1 MLCFPDD
8 CGTKKKAPYRHV
20 QTGGLHLLKGE
31 NLLGLDDL
39 AVLVD
44 TAIGA
49 YAMRKLDLAALRAN
63 GTRRCIHAVVSA
75 AARMSTDTAHAL
87 FRYCHFKSPSSK
99 AVTVDDL
106 VA

>member
-1 MLCFPDD
+1 MW
-8 CGTKKKAPYRHV
+8 YRAR
-20 QTGGLHLLKGE
+20 
-31 NLLGLDDL
+31 LLGLDNL
-39 AVLVD
+39 ATLVV
-44 TAIGA
+44 AAVAAHAVGQ
-49 YAMRKLDLAALRAN
+49 LDLAALRAN